1 MIRVESLNKVFG
13 PNPDQALALL
23 AEGRSKDEIL
33 AETGHVIGVQ
43 DVSFTLKPG
52 EFFVIM
58 GLSGSGKSTLLRAI
72 NRLIEPTS
80 GHVWLTTDDGEV
92 DVASADARQLRHL
105 RQDHL
110 AMVFQRFGLLPHRSV
125 RDNVA
130 YGLEIKGVPR
140 AERMKRAEEVIEM
153 VGLGGWAASPPSALS
168 GGMQQRVGLARA
180 IATGAKVL
188 LMDEPF
194 SALDPLIKMQMQDE
208 MIRLQRQ
215 LGRTVLFITHDLDE
229 ALRLGDRIAIMDDG
243 RFVQVG
249 TPETIVTNPKT
260 AYVADFVAHAD
271 PTNVITAATVAV
283 GPDHDRIDE
292 VGREDGARVIVH
304 RTQADVEIV
313 VGADGRVLEVR
324 ADGGRAD
331 LVPIDELLEEETPR
345 SRHRDRAAIVRGDR
359 TLRTLLEARNRVNLP
374 LLVVGE
380 DEKLLGLVTERELIH
395 GITEKRGPNGG
406 TTDGGAKAD
415 GGAKE
420 VAA

>member
-1 MIRVESLNKVFG
+1 M
-13 PNPDQALALL
+13 
-23 AEGRSKDEIL
+23 
-33 AETGHVIGVQ
+33 IGVQ

-72 NRLIEPTS
+72 NRLIEPTA

-92 DVASADARQLRHL
+92 DVASVDARRLRSI

-130 YGLEIKGVPR
+130 YGLEIKRVPR
-140 AERMKRAEEVIEM
+140 AERMRRADEVIDM
-153 VGLGGWAASPPSALS
+153 VGLGGWGASPPSALS

-194 SALDPLIKMQMQDE
+194 SALDPLIKVQMQDE

-229 ALRLGDRIAIMDDG
+229 ALRLGDRIAIMEDG

-249 TPETIVTNPKT
+249 TPETIVTEPKT
-260 AYVADFVAHAD
+260 EYVADFVAHAD
-271 PTNVITAATVAV
+271 PTGVITAATVAV

-292 VGREDGARVIVH
+292 VGREDGARVIAH
-304 RTQADVEIV
+304 RTQSDVEIV
-313 VGADGRVLEVR
+313 VGDDGRVREMR
-324 ADGGRAD
+324 ADGAKAA
-331 LVPIDELLEEETPR
+331 LMPIDEVLEEPTPR
-345 SRHRDRAAIVRGDR
+345 WRHRDRTAVVRGDR

-374 LLVVGE
+374 LLIVDE
-380 DEKLLGLVTERELIH
+380 HEKLIGLVTERELIH
-395 GITEKRGPNGG
+395 GITEKRGSN
-406 TTDGGAKAD
+406 GGAKVE
-415 GGAKE
+415 E